1 MNDSEFVKLDSVKS
15 STVNELQ
22 KDDIRQAI
30 LKSISVTPYYD
41 GLEIKACQAIS
52 NINNFSDRKSREELL
67 DPKTGK
73 VFVAQS

>member
-41 GLEIKACQAIS
+41 GLEIKA
-52 NINNFSDRKSREELL
+52 
-67 DPKTGK
+67 
-73 VFVAQS
+73 